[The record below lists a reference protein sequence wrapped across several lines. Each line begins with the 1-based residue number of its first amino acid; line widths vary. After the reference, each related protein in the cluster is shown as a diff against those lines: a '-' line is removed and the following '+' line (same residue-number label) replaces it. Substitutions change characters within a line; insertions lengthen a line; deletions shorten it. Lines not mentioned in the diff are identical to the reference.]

1 MATATVKT
9 AKKNAKE
16 AEVKT
21 AYKQVDHHIEEV
33 MKMSGSEVL
42 PAPAAWDK
50 YDWTHQYFGEKPAEG
65 YFIWIKE
72 QPSCSL
78 LGCVT
83 LDKPGVTQQLNNLTV
98 IEAGITV
105 DMTGTCDSI
114 ELQQERAHQAKGKL
128 LIKKEASL
136 YYEHYHSWSKNDKV
150 ATNYEF
156 FLEEGASLEYNYR
169 VKKAAKAMQL
179 QAKFHLA
186 KNSKSALNIL
196 ADCEDVNLSIHDT
209 NIIEGEG
216 ASAVSTLRI
225 VGRKGAKVKARSK
238 IDAQAA
244 GKGHLDC
251 DALMLDQTADVVLVP
266 ELLCRNKDA
275 QITHEASI
283 GKVSDEQITYLRSRG
298 LREDE
303 AVDLIVRGFLEK

>member
-9 AKKNAKE
+9 AKKE
-16 AEVKT
+16 AETKT
-21 AYKQVDHHIEEV
+21 AYKQVDHHVQEV

-42 PAPAAWDK
+42 PAPEAWDK
-50 YDWTHQYFGEKPAEG
+50 YEWTHQYFGEKPTEG
-65 YFIWIKE
+65 YFMWIKE

-83 LDKPGVTQQLNNLTV
+83 LDKPGTKQQMNNLTV
-98 IEAGITV
+98 IETGITV
-105 DMTGTCDSI
+105 DMTGTCDSV
-114 ELQQERAHQAKGKL
+114 EVAQERAHQAKGKL
-128 LIKKEASL
+128 ILRKGSSL
-136 YYEHYHSWSKNDKV
+136 FYEHYHTWSKNDKV

-156 FLEEGASLEYNYR
+156 FLEEGASLEYNYC

-179 QAKFHLA
+179 QAKFHLG
-186 KNSKSALNIL
+186 KDSKSALNIL

-209 NIIEGEG
+209 NIIEGDG
-216 ASAVSTLRI
+216 ANAISTLRI

-283 GKVSDEQITYLRSRG
+283 GKVSDDQIIYLRSRG

>member
-1 MATATVKT
+1 MAIAIVKT
-9 AKKNAKE
+9 AKKE
-16 AEVKT
+16 AETRT
-21 AYKQVDHHIEEV
+21 AYKQVDHHIQEV

-42 PAPAAWDK
+42 PAPEAWDK
-50 YDWTHQYFGEKPAEG
+50 YEWTHQYFGEKPKEG
-65 YFIWIKE
+65 YFMWVKE

-83 LDKPGVTQQLNNLTV
+83 LDKPGTKQQMNNLTV

-114 ELQQERAHQAKGKL
+114 EVQQERAHQAKGKL
-128 LIKKEASL
+128 LLKTGSSL
-136 YYEHYHSWSKNDKV
+136 YYEHYHAWSKNDRV

-169 VKKAAKAMQL
+169 VRKAAKAMQL
-179 QAKFHLA
+179 QAKFHLG
-186 KNSKSALNIL
+186 KDSKSALNIL
-196 ADCEDVNLSIHDT
+196 ADCENVNLSIHDT
-209 NIIEGEG
+209 NIIEGDG
-216 ASAVSTLRI
+216 ANAISTLRI

-251 DALMLDQTADVVLVP
+251 DALMLDDSADVVLVP

-283 GKVSDEQITYLRSRG
+283 GKVNDDQIIYLRSRG

-303 AVDLIVRGFLEK
+303 AVDLIVRGFLEN

>member
-1 MATATVKT
+1 MATVTVKT
-9 AKKNAKE
+9 AKKK
-16 AEVKT
+16 AETKT
-21 AYKQVDHHIEEV
+21 AFKQVDHHIQEV

-42 PAPAAWDK
+42 TAPEAWDK
-50 YDWTHQYFGEKPAEG
+50 YEWTHQYFVEKPTEG

-72 QPSCSL
+72 QPACSL
-78 LGCVT
+78 LSCVT
-83 LDKPGVTQQLNNLTV
+83 LDKPGVKQQLSNLTV

-105 DMTGTCDSI
+105 DMSGTCDSV
-114 ELQQERAHQAKGKL
+114 EVKKERSHQAKGKL
-128 LIKKEASL
+128 LIKEGASL
-136 YYEHYHSWSKNDKV
+136 FYEHYHSWSKNDQV

-169 VKKAAKAMQL
+169 VQKAAKAMQL
-179 QAKFHLA
+179 QAKFHLG
-186 KNSKSALNIL
+186 KDSKSALNIL

-216 ASAVSTLRI
+216 ASAISTLRI
-225 VGRKGAKVKARSK
+225 VGRSGAKVKARSK

-251 DALMLDQTADVVLVP
+251 DALMLDNSADVVLVP

-283 GKVSDEQITYLRSRG
+283 GKVSDEQIIYLRSRG

-303 AVDLIVRGFLEK
+303 AVDLIVRGFLEN

>member
-1 MATATVKT
+1 MATTTVKT
-9 AKKNAKE
+9 AKKE
-16 AEVKT
+16 AETKT
-21 AYKQVDHHIEEV
+21 AYKQVDHHVQEV
-33 MKMSGSEVL
+33 MQMSGSEVL
-42 PAPAAWDK
+42 PASEAWDK
-50 YDWTHQYFGEKPAEG
+50 YKWTHQYFVEKPTEG
-65 YFIWIKE
+65 YFMWIKE

-83 LDKPGVTQQLNNLTV
+83 LDKAGTKQQMNNLTV

-105 DMTGTCDSI
+105 EMTGTCDSVEI
-114 ELQQERAHQAKGKL
+114 QQERAHQAKGKL
-128 LIKKEASL
+128 ILREGSSL
-136 YYEHYHSWSKNDKV
+136 FYEHYHTWSKNDKV

-169 VKKAAKAMQL
+169 VQQPAKAMQL
-179 QAKFHLA
+179 QAKFHLG
-186 KNSKSALNIL
+186 KDSKSALNIL

-209 NIIEGEG
+209 NIIEGDG
-216 ASAVSTLRI
+216 ANAISTLRI

-283 GKVSDEQITYLRSRG
+283 GKVSDDQIIYLRSRG